1 MLNLMNELLTE
12 YFTHVNPVTSI
23 HNANEIKAPGKR
35 ILHHKVKPVKSITP
49 STKRRKKFY
58 FVRS

>member
-1 MLNLMNELLTE
+1 MLNLMNELLME

-23 HNANEIKAPGKR
+23 HNANEIKAPGKKH
-35 ILHHKVKPVKSITP
+35 LQHKIKPIKSISP